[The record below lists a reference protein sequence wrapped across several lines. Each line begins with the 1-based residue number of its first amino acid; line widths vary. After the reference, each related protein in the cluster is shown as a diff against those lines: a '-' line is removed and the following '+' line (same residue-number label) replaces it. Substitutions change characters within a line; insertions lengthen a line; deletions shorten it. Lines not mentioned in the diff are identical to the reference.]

1 MMAYFRPPFILRGL
15 KPTIY
20 LPKTKSMS
28 RFISTLMRSTI
39 MRMHNTRWI
48 AMAIASLLTHAAIA
62 QSHQDLAAVIAGGND
77 ALSELV
83 YSLQTTA
90 YVNEGSLQIAGEGT
104 AVKLDVNASNY
115 ADVNFSEVSL
125 NGVNTVMIR
134 FESATQAASG
144 INASA
149 LSELESLANVVLLF
163 TYDISASD
171 AASLA
176 IGSLPDGVTSYYAIS
191 IPE

>member
-1 MMAYFRPPFILRGL
+1 
-15 KPTIY
+15 
-20 LPKTKSMS
+20 MS

-39 MRMHNTRWI
+39 MRIHNTRWI
-48 AMAIASLLTHAAIA
+48 AVAIVSLLTHTAMA
-62 QSHQDLAAVIAGGND
+62 QGHQDLAAAIAGGND

-90 YVNEGSLQIAGEGT
+90 YVNEGSLQIAGEGA
-104 AVKLDVNASNY
+104 AVKLDVNASNF

-125 NGVNTVMIR
+125 NGVHTVVIR

-149 LSELESLANVVLLF
+149 LNELESLANVVLLF

-176 IGSLPDGVTSYYAIS
+176 IGSLPAGVTSYYAIS

>member
-1 MMAYFRPPFILRGL
+1 
-15 KPTIY
+15 
-20 LPKTKSMS
+20 MS
-28 RFISTLMRSTI
+28 RFISTLMRNTI
-39 MRMHNTRWI
+39 MRIHNTRWI
-48 AMAIASLLTHAAIA
+48 AVAIVSLLTHTAMA
-62 QSHQDLAAVIAGGND
+62 QGHQDLAAAIAGGND

-149 LSELESLANVVLLF
+149 LNELESLANVVLLF
-163 TYDISASD
+163 SYDISASD

-176 IGSLPDGVTSYYAIS
+176 IGSLPAGVTSYYAIS

>member
-1 MMAYFRPPFILRGL
+1 
-15 KPTIY
+15 
-20 LPKTKSMS
+20 
-28 RFISTLMRSTI
+28 MRSTI

-48 AMAIASLLTHAAIA
+48 AVAIVSLLTHTAMA
-62 QSHQDLAAVIAGGND
+62 QGHQDLAAVIAGGND
-77 ALSELV
+77 ALSESV

-90 YVNEGSLQIAGEGT
+90 YVNDGNLQIAGEGS

-115 ADVNFSEVSL
+115 AGVNFSDASL
-125 NGVNTVMIR
+125 NGVQTVVVR
-134 FESATQAASG
+134 FENATQATSE

-149 LSELESLANVVLLF
+149 LNELESLANVVLLF
-163 TYDISASD
+163 TYDTTVSD

-176 IGSLPDGVTSYYAIS
+176 IGSLPAGVTSYYTIS

>member
-1 MMAYFRPPFILRGL
+1 MAQG
-15 KPTIY
+15 
-20 LPKTKSMS
+20 
-28 RFISTLMRSTI
+28 
-39 MRMHNTRWI
+39 
-48 AMAIASLLTHAAIA
+48 
-62 QSHQDLAAVIAGGND
+62 HQDLAAVIAGGND

-90 YVNEGSLQIAGEGT
+90 YVNEGGLQIAGEGT

-125 NGVNTVMIR
+125 NGVNTVVIR

-149 LSELESLANVVLLF
+149 LNELESLANVVLLF
-163 TYDISASD
+163 SYDISASD

-176 IGSLPDGVTSYYAIS
+176 IGSLPAGVTSYYAIS

>member
-1 MMAYFRPPFILRGL
+1 
-15 KPTIY
+15 
-20 LPKTKSMS
+20 MS
-28 RFISTLMRSTI
+28 RFTSTLMRSTI

-48 AMAIASLLTHAAIA
+48 AVAIVSLLTHTAMA
-62 QSHQDLAAVIAGGND
+62 QGHQDLAAVIAGGND
-77 ALSELV
+77 ALSESV

-90 YVNEGSLQIAGEGT
+90 YVNDGNLQIAGEGS
-104 AVKLDVNASNY
+104 AVKLDVSATNFAG
-115 ADVNFSEVSL
+115 VNFSDASL
-125 NGVNTVMIR
+125 NGVHTVVVR

-149 LSELESLANVVLLF
+149 LNELEGLTSVVLLF
-163 TYDISASD
+163 SYDISAAD

-176 IGSLPDGVTSYYAIS
+176 IGSLPAGVISYYAIS

>member
-1 MMAYFRPPFILRGL
+1 
-15 KPTIY
+15 
-20 LPKTKSMS
+20 
-28 RFISTLMRSTI
+28 MRSTI

-48 AMAIASLLTHAAIA
+48 AVAIVSLLTHTAMA
-62 QSHQDLAAVIAGGND
+62 QGHQDLAAVVAGGND
-77 ALSELV
+77 ALSESV

-90 YVNEGSLQIAGEGT
+90 YVNDGNLQIAGEGS

-115 ADVNFSEVSL
+115 AGVNFSDASL
-125 NGVNTVMIR
+125 NGVQTVVVR
-134 FESATQAASG
+134 FENATQATSE

-149 LSELESLANVVLLF
+149 LNELESLANVVLLF
-163 TYDISASD
+163 TYDTTVSD

-176 IGSLPDGVTSYYAIS
+176 IGSLPAGVISYYAIS

>member
-1 MMAYFRPPFILRGL
+1 
-15 KPTIY
+15 
-20 LPKTKSMS
+20 
-28 RFISTLMRSTI
+28 MRSTI
-39 MRMHNTRWI
+39 MRIHNTRWI
-48 AMAIASLLTHAAIA
+48 AVAIVSLLTHTAMA
-62 QSHQDLAAVIAGGND
+62 QGHQDLAAAIAGGND

-90 YVNEGSLQIAGEGT
+90 YVNEGSLQIAGEGA
-104 AVKLDVNASNY
+104 AVKLDVNASNF

-125 NGVNTVMIR
+125 NGVHTVVIR

-149 LSELESLANVVLLF
+149 LNELESLANVVLLF

-176 IGSLPDGVTSYYAIS
+176 IGSLPAGVTSYYAIS

>member
-1 MMAYFRPPFILRGL
+1 
-15 KPTIY
+15 
-20 LPKTKSMS
+20 MS

-48 AMAIASLLTHAAIA
+48 AVAIVSLLTHTAMA
-62 QSHQDLAAVIAGGND
+62 QGHQDLAAVIAGGND

-90 YVNEGSLQIAGEGT
+90 YVNEGSLQIAGEGA

-125 NGVNTVMIR
+125 NGVNTVVIR

-149 LSELESLANVVLLF
+149 LNELESLANVVLLF

-176 IGSLPDGVTSYYAIS
+176 IGSLPAGVTSYYAIS